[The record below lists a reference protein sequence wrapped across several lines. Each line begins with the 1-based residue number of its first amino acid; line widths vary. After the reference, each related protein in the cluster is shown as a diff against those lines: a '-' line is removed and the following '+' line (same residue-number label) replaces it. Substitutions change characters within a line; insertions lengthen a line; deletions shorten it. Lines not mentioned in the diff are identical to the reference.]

1 MDELTKRQTNI
12 KLTYESA
19 EFLIKNLQN
28 ESQTSLL
35 QKIPKNFC
43 KTRFSGYL
51 CDDMKKLMT
60 ILVCV
65 AALFACHSCKTPGE
79 APVRKVVMII
89 IDGVPTDM
97 IERLH
102 PEAIYDIASHGA
114 FGVSYVGGE
123 VGSYSQTPTIS
134 AVGYN
139 TMLTGTWANK
149 HNMWGNSGE
158 PNYNYWSM
166 FRIAKEQEKP
176 LTTGL
181 FSSWT
186 DNRTVLLGEGLESNA
201 GMKIDYVG
209 DGYDLDEVAFPHKD
223 MELHVF
229 DYDEAASTAAAEC
242 IRNDAP
248 DLSWVYLWY
257 TDDAGH
263 IKGNG
268 EYFDEYT
275 LKADEQIRRVWDA
288 VQYRQESFNEDW
300 MVIVTTDH
308 GRTTDGHGHGGQ
320 SARERG
326 SWIAVNQ
333 AVGTRFKNGGAAMV
347 DINPTVCQF
356 LGMEVPLRVRMEQD
370 GISFIGETIIS
381 NMNAIPYDDTAIL
394 TWDSHVEGKDVTVYM
409 AKAND
414 YRTTGQEDWQ
424 ELGTVKSGDG
434 IFKVDL
440 AKAGDSDFY
449 KFALVTE
456 HECLNRWLQN

>member
-1 MDELTKRQTNI
+1 
-12 KLTYESA
+12 
-19 EFLIKNLQN
+19 
-28 ESQTSLL
+28 
-35 QKIPKNFC
+35 
-43 KTRFSGYL
+43 
-51 CDDMKKLMT
+51 MKKLMT
-60 ILVCV
+60 ALAFA
-65 AALFACHSCKTPGE
+65 AALLAVSCKSTE
-79 APVRKVVMII
+79 APTRKVVMII

-102 PEAIYDIASHGA
+102 PEAIYDIASHGS
-114 FGVSYVGGE
+114 FGLSYVGGE
-123 VGSYSQTPTIS
+123 VGSYSETPTIS

-149 HNMWGNSGE
+149 HNMWGNSGD

-166 FRIAKEQEKP
+166 FRIAKEQKEA
-176 LTTGL
+176 LTTGI

-201 GMKIDYVG
+201 HMKIDYVR
-209 DGYDLDEVAFPHKD
+209 DGYDHDEANFPYREMD
-223 MELHVF
+223 LHVF

-275 LKADEQIRRVWDA
+275 LKADEQVKRVWDA
-288 VQYRQESFNEDW
+288 VQYRQENFNEDW

-308 GRTTDGHGHGGQ
+308 GRTNDGHGHGGQ

-333 AVGTRFKNGGAAMV
+333 TVGTRFMDGKAAMV

-356 LGMEVPLRVRMEQD
+356 LGMEVPLQVRMEQD

-381 NMNAIPYDDTAIL
+381 NMKAMPYDKTAVL
-394 TWDSHVEGKDVTVYM
+394 TWDSAVDGKAVTVYG
-409 AKAND
+409 AAAND
-414 YRTTGQEDWQ
+414 YKATGQENWK
-424 ELGTVKSGDG
+424 ELGTVKSGNETYT
-434 IFKVDL
+434 VDL
-440 AKAGDSDFY
+440 SILGDSDFY

>member
-1 MDELTKRQTNI
+1 
-12 KLTYESA
+12 
-19 EFLIKNLQN
+19 
-28 ESQTSLL
+28 
-35 QKIPKNFC
+35 
-43 KTRFSGYL
+43 
-51 CDDMKKLMT
+51 MKKLMT

-201 GMKIDYVG
+201 GMKIDYVR

-288 VQYRQESFNEDW
+288 VQYRQDNFNEDW

-308 GRTTDGHGHGGQ
+308 GRTADGHGHGGQ

>member
-1 MDELTKRQTNI
+1 MI
-12 KLTYESA
+12 SG
-19 EFLIKNLQN
+19 
-28 ESQTSLL
+28 
-35 QKIPKNFC
+35 NF
-43 KTRFSGYL
+43 KVYL
-51 CDDMKKLMT
+51 RNMKKLMT

-166 FRIAKEQEKP
+166 FRIAKEQEEP

-201 GMKIDYVG
+201 GMKIDYVR

-288 VQYRQESFNEDW
+288 VQYRQENFGEDW

-308 GRTTDGHGHGGQ
+308 GRTVDGHGHGGQ

-440 AKAGDSDFY
+440 SKAGDSDFY

>member
-1 MDELTKRQTNI
+1 MR
-12 KLTYESA
+12 
-19 EFLIKNLQN
+19 
-28 ESQTSLL
+28 
-35 QKIPKNFC
+35 
-43 KTRFSGYL
+43 
-51 CDDMKKLMT
+51 KLMT
-60 ILVCV
+60 IL
-65 AALFACHSCKTPGE
+65 ACILAFCACQSRKVPEGQTE
-79 APVRKVVMII
+79 TTRKKVVMII

-102 PEAIYDIASHGA
+102 PQTIYDIASQGA
-114 FGVSYVGGE
+114 FGISYVGGE

-166 FRIAKEQEKP
+166 FRIAKEQAEP

-186 DNRTVLLGEGLESNA
+186 DNRTVLLGEGLEANA
-201 GMKIDYVG
+201 KMKIDFVR
-209 DGYDLDEVAFPHKD
+209 DGYDLDHEKYPNKEMD
-223 MELHVF
+223 LHVF
-229 DYDEAASTAAAEC
+229 DYDEAASIEGAEC
-242 IRNDAP
+242 IRTDAP

-275 LKADEQIRRVWDA
+275 LKADEQVGRIWDA
-288 VQYRQESFNEDW
+288 VKYREENFDEDW

-308 GRTTDGHGHGGQ
+308 GRTADGHDHGGQ

-326 SWIAVNQ
+326 SWIAVNKP
-333 AVGTRFKNGGAAMV
+333 VGARFLDGGAAMV
-347 DINPTVCQF
+347 DINPTVCQY
-356 LGMEVPLRVRMEQD
+356 LGMEVPLQVRMEQD

-381 NMNAIPYDDTAIL
+381 NMDAKPYDNKAVL
-394 TWDSHVEGKDVTVYM
+394 SWDSAISGKDVAVYA

-414 YRTTGQEDWQ
+414 YKTTGKEDWTK
-424 ELGTVKSGDG
+424 LVTVKSESETYT
-434 IFKVDL
+434 VDL
-440 AKAGDSDFY
+440 SELGDSDFY

-456 HECLNRWLQN
+456 HECLNRWLKN